1 MDLSDNSGIE
11 HKYHMLKYCKNGN
24 KNDYEYDYDYYNIF
38 IVSIR

>member
-11 HKYHMLKYCKNGN
+11 HKYHMLKYCI
-24 KNDYEYDYDYYNIF
+24 NDNNYDYDYDYYNKI